1 MKKKDM
7 TLAEMAQN
15 YLLAV
20 QVINTLAPPEL
31 PQSPPPPPIDPM
43 EGFASSNELKRYT
56 MKPGAFYLGK
66 IHEDHRVEFQ
76 AGIDDDRHLFLF
88 AGSRSGKGV
97 SYVAMNA
104 VLWPGPLFVIDP
116 KGEAASITALH
127 RASLAE
133 AQGTGTSVRHFRGGH
148 VAVLDPL
155 GEVRGPA
162 RAFRVAYNPLAD
174 IDLSKGGGVRQIQA
188 AADALIHTEKGSGAH
203 FAETAE
209 TIAAGLIEAMK
220 VLEAPERHTLPYFRE
235 LLLTGFDDLLFYLG
249 RVVTEAGLAREAA
262 AVMSEVGSNEWG
274 SFRSTLSRST
284 KWLAEPSMQKHLSAS
299 AFSLRQAVQEGWSI
313 YVVIPPTEVSAF
325 RSWLRL
331 VSRIA
336 IDAKVSLGPYQSGPR
351 TLFMLDEFAALGRFK
366 IIEDSAGFLAG
377 YGMKLMPIIQNIGQ
391 IKNLYERNWETFL
404 GNAGAIIAFGLNDA
418 ESEKYVAD
426 RIGRLIHNETTQ
438 SLSSSAGG
446 QLIGGSANAGTNWNT
461 ARHERPI
468 RFPNEIHEQGARETG
483 RAFVIPASGRAFT
496 VRRQNYFALPK
507 GTFEPPEFIHRWEEQ
522 FSSALSR
529 SGGG

>member
-1 MKKKDM
+1 MRRRSLTELM
-7 TLAEMAQN
+7 QG
-15 YLLAV
+15 YLLFT
-20 QVINTLAPPEL
+20 QVVNTMIPPAAPEVE
-31 PQSPPPPPIDPM
+31 PPPPLDPM
-43 EGFASSNELKRYT
+43 QGFASAPELQRFA
-56 MKPGAFYLGK
+56 MKPGAFYLGR
-66 IHEDHRVEFQ
+66 IHEDHGVNFH
-76 AGIDDDRHLFLF
+76 AGIEDDRHLFLF

-104 VLWPGPLFVIDP
+104 ALWPGPLFVIDP

-127 RASLAE
+127 RASLDC
-133 AQGTGTSVRHFRGGH
+133 AQGTATSVRHFMGGR

-155 GEVRGPA
+155 HEVRGPA

-174 IDLSKGGGVRQIQA
+174 IDMSKGGGVRAIQA

-209 TIAAGLIEAMK
+209 TIAAGVIEAIKMLEPSERQTLL
-220 VLEAPERHTLPYFRE
+220 VLRDM
-235 LLLTGFDDLLFYLG
+235 LLSGFDDLLFYLS
-249 RVVTEAGLAREAA
+249 RAATKAGLAREAA
-262 AVMSEVGSNEWG
+262 AVMSEVGANEWG

-284 KWLAEPSMQKHLSAS
+284 KWLAEPNMQDHLQAS
-299 AFSLRQAVQEGWSI
+299 AFSLRHAVQEGWSI
-313 YVVIPPTEVSAF
+313 YVVLPPTEVVPF

-331 VSRIA
+331 IARIA
-336 IDAKVSLGPYQSGPR
+336 IDAKVALGPYQSGPR
-351 TLFMLDEFAALGRFK
+351 TLFMLDEFASLGRFK

-391 IKNLYERNWETFL
+391 VKDLYERNWETFL
-404 GNAGAIIAFGLNDA
+404 GNAGAIIAFGLNDS

-426 RIGRLIHNETTQ
+426 RIGRIIQ
-438 SLSSSAGG
+438 SEASQSISSGSSG
-446 QLIGGSANAGTNWNT
+446 QAFGGSASASANWNI

-496 VRRQNYFALPK
+496 VRRQSYTSLPA
-507 GTFEPPEFIHRWEEQ
+507 GSYDAPEFIRQWEERYAPLLD
-522 FSSALSR
+522 SSHGATS
-529 SGGG
+529 